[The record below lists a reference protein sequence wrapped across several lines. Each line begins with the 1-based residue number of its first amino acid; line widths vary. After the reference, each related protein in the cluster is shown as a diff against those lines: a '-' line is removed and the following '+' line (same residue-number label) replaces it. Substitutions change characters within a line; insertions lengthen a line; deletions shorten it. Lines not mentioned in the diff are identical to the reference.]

1 MDENIKD
8 ANYIVYNYKTIWC
21 PYTLEYALCH
31 LDTTVETALMLII
44 FKTTAEIL
52 ENISICRKSVGL
64 GVLHTKFNLLKRE
77 AARLA

>member
-1 MDENIKD
+1 MDENNKD
-8 ANYIVYNYKTIWC
+8 ANYIIYNYKTIWC

-31 LDTTVETALMLII
+31 LDTIVETALMLII

-52 ENISICRKSVGL
+52 ENLSISQKSVGL
-64 GVLHTKFNLLKRE
+64 GASRIKFNPLKRE